1 MTVANDELNKEEDP
15 LSVSPASG
23 GEGKDGS
30 APADSV
36 LRQAQDDREPMIVPG
51 NNRRMQKRRKPR
63 RRLFGKRLKEAFL
76 EHFSCTANVAA
87 SAAAVG
93 ISEGVVYTHRRKDP
107 EFRDGFW
114 MALEQSTAKLVA
126 LRVQRE
132 LERAARAERGHS
144 YTSVPGEGLELR
156 LDGPPDEKQI
166 ADLMKLMATMR
177 DLCRGLSGGERPG
190 GRTPTRASVEETCR
204 ALAKRLK
211 AFDARVKAGTA
222 AKPPGDSLSDCPP
235 VKKCGEGE

>member
-1 MTVANDELNKEEDP
+1 
-15 LSVSPASG
+15 
-23 GEGKDGS
+23 
-30 APADSV
+30 
-36 LRQAQDDREPMIVPG
+36 
-51 NNRRMQKRRKPR
+51 MQKRRRTR
-63 RRLFGKRLKEAFL
+63 RKLFGKRLKEAFL

-93 ISEGVVYTHRRKDP
+93 ISEGAVYTHRRKDP

-126 LRVQRE
+126 LRIQRE
-132 LERAARAERGHS
+132 LERAERAERASAGGAHGGQS
-144 YTSVPGEGLELR
+144 TSDCPSALELR
-156 LDGPPDEKQI
+156 LDGPPDERQI

-190 GRTPTRASVEETCR
+190 GRTPQRASVEETCR

-211 AFDARVKAGTA
+211 AFDARVKAGTT
-222 AKPPGDSLSDCPP
+222 AKPPGD
-235 VKKCGEGE
+235 EGGQSI